1 MSGKD
6 RKRGGEK
13 DKNLRESDWKRERE
27 REKMIGKKTWRWR
40 KDRHKTLSK
49 KDIFKEANENSF
61 CYYW

>member
-27 REKMIGKKTWRWR
+27 RKW
-40 KDRHKTLSK
+40 
-49 KDIFKEANENSF
+49 
-61 CYYW
+61 